1 MHRFRH
7 IAVLIAALL
16 TLAALPAVALA
27 QSAGEDQYTDPLGQ
41 GGGSNDSGG
50 GGSSGGG
57 SSGSGG
63 SDTVQPS
70 QSQTTPAQQATP
82 AQSNPNELPRT
93 GLPLVVVAVSGGVLL
108 ASGAA
113 LRRRAG

>member
-16 TLAALPAVALA
+16 ALAALPALAVA
-27 QSAGEDQYTDPLGQ
+27 QSAGEDQYTDPLNQ
-41 GGGSNDSGG
+41 GGGSNGG

-57 SSGSGG
+57 SSGGG
-63 SDTVQPS
+63 NGSTQPS
-70 QSQTTPAQQATP
+70 QSQTTPSQQATP

-93 GLPLVVVAVSGGVLL
+93 GLPVALLAVSGGVLL
-108 ASGAA
+108 ASGVT